1 MTVQGSHN
9 RVQLRSAEEVGRRS
23 MRERLTSSPR
33 APEVVLMD
41 IRMPVFDGIEA
52 TAQLRQAAETIA
64 VLVLTTFGEDE
75 VLWGALEAGAASATE
90 RRRSCSLTTTV
101 SSRPGRQTRRVA
113 RGRGARQRQVDHLE
127 PAGGGAHAASSATS
141 PAAPGARAAQAI
153 GLLTFFPLYLL
164 GGGGPPKGA
173 MYGVMHTISNA
184 LPSAIPAI
192 ADPSFGLSGFGTQL
206 AALTLWSLAAIAA
219 IYRLSRH
226 RAG

>member
-1 MTVQGSHN
+1 
-9 RVQLRSAEEVGRRS
+9 
-23 MRERLTSSPR
+23 
-33 APEVVLMD
+33 MD

-184 LPSAIPAI
+184 FRPRSPRSPTRRSAFRASAHSSRRSHSGRSPRSPRSTGSHATEQDEPRVQGRGS
-192 ADPSFGLSGFGTQL
+192 ALLSC
-206 AALTLWSLAAIAA
+206 
-219 IYRLSRH
+219 
-226 RAG
+226 AG